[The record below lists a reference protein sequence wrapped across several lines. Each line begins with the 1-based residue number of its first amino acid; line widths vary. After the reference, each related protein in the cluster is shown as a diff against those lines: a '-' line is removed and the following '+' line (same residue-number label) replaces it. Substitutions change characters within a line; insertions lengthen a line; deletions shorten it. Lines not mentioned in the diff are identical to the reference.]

1 MKWLVLGMV
10 AGVAAW
16 FEYDYQRSRRARS
29 LRAGRLATVL
39 PVPESAH
46 VECAG
51 DMPSISP
58 GSENDK
64 KLNTVA

>member
-1 MKWLVLGMV
+1 MKWIVLGIA
-10 AGVAAW
+10 AGVVAW
-16 FEYDYQRSRRARS
+16 FEYDYQQRRHAGSWRG
-29 LRAGRLATVL
+29 GRLAAVP

-51 DMPSISP
+51 DIPSISP

-64 KLNTVA
+64 KLNTIA